1 MEFNVELAWN
11 ILPSL
16 LKGAGITLAL
26 IPPTMVLGMI
36 ISIPITMAR
45 LSSNRVLAGAAWSF
59 TTFFRG
65 APALILLYMVYNG
78 LATLSIVRDT
88 FLWNIFS
95 SAYTCAVIGLTL
107 NHAGYLT
114 EVLRGAIQA
123 VPKGL
128 LEAGYSLGMNRT
140 KVFIT
145 ITMPVGLRLGLSA
158 YKNEVILFTKG
169 TAAVGAI
176 TVIDLLRVANE
187 TVSKSFDP
195 LTPLLMAAALYW
207 LIVQFILFCFNNAER
222 KLAFHT

>member
-1 MEFNVELAWN
+1 MEFDVELAWN

-26 IPPTMVLGMI
+26 IPPPMVLGMI

-45 LSSNRVLAGAAWSF
+45 LSSNWVLAGAAWSF

-65 APALILLYMVYNG
+65 APAIILLYMVYNG

-95 SAYTCAVIGLTL
+95 SAYACAVIGLTL
-107 NHAGYLT
+107 NHAGFLT

-128 LEAGYSLGMNRT
+128 LEAGYALGISRT
-140 KVFIT
+140 QVFIT
-145 ITMPVGLRLGLSA
+145 ITMPIGLRLGLSA

-187 TVSKSFDP
+187 TVSKLS
-195 LTPLLMAAALYW
+195 
-207 LIVQFILFCFNNAER
+207 LIHI
-222 KLAFHT
+222 

>member
-88 FLWNIFS
+88 FLWNILRDQCRSRRINAGNGMVLEHFQFGS
-95 SAYTCAVIGLTL
+95 KLQCIPAPDCQTRSRCRCVENMAVIGF
-107 NHAGYLT
+107 
-114 EVLRGAIQA
+114 VL
-123 VPKGL
+123 
-128 LEAGYSLGMNRT
+128 
-140 KVFIT
+140 
-145 ITMPVGLRLGLSA
+145 
-158 YKNEVILFTKG
+158 LFFG
-169 TAAVGAI
+169 
-176 TVIDLLRVANE
+176 
-187 TVSKSFDP
+187 S
-195 LTPLLMAAALYW
+195 
-207 LIVQFILFCFNNAER
+207 ER
-222 KLAFHT
+222 

>member
-95 SAYTCAVIGLTL
+95 SAYACAVIGLTL
-107 NHAGYLT
+107 NHAGFLT

-195 LTPLLMAAALYW
+195 LTPLLMVAALYW

-222 KLAFHT
+222 RLAFHT

>member
-1 MEFNVELAWN
+1 MEFNLELAWR

-16 LKGAGITLAL
+16 LKGAGMTLAL

-36 ISIPITMAR
+36 ISVPITLAR
-45 LSSNRVLAGAAWSF
+45 LSSNRVLVGAAWAF

-88 FLWNIFS
+88 FLWNLFS
-95 SAYTCAVIGLTL
+95 SAYACAIIGLTL
-107 NHAGYLT
+107 NHAGFLT
-114 EVLRGAIQA
+114 EVMRGAIQA
-123 VPKGL
+123 VPQGL
-128 LEAGYSLGMNRT
+128 LDAGYALSLNRT

-145 ITMPVGLRLGLSA
+145 ITVPVALRLGLSA

-187 TVSKSFDP
+187 TVSKTFDP
-195 LTPLLMAAALYW
+195 LTPLVIAAAFYW
-207 LIVQFILFCFNNAER
+207 LMVQFILFCFSTAER